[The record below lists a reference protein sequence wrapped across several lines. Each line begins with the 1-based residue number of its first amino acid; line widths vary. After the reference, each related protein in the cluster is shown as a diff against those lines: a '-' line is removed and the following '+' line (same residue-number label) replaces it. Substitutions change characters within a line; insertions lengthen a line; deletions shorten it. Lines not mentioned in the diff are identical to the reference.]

1 MKRSA
6 NLLWL
11 FLMLNLALLSACG
24 GGSTGNDGPTTTTL
38 KGAVEFPDVSASAA
52 KTTAKLVTEDDI
64 SVEVYDLNGK
74 KIATV
79 KPTYDD
85 AQTTRI
91 YSYEVA
97 GLTPKVDYVLK
108 AKKTSTNQVVKKL
121 IEKEKVIAG
130 TVAAQKVDPVS
141 TTAVVMAEKT
151 IASTYNLSASTIK
164 LGEENFKLPA
174 AVSVGV
180 VSETIRTD
188 VQPAN
193 MEIRIST
200 LATGGISSIDSQA
213 NAELMNSYLIV
224 NAAIQKAIDAQ
235 SFVAGTLQVTINVQ
249 IIVYNTTTN
258 TSSASTSATPM
269 TSADAATRITTASES
284 YVPPAPATPTTPA
297 TGLTAAE
304 YVTMANAYLTKQDIA
319 NASINYENALVADPA
334 NKEANFGGA
343 ITSGLMLMEDADV
356 KSIVTKWGGMLPTVN
371 QFVQGTSPIKLPF
384 GNMTSIQLTSG
395 TSLMK
400 STAKTVVSTSSA
412 QDVLA
417 AFKTLQGKLPQ
428 QKTGFKSLAKQLN
441 LVPTTAPT
449 VSEMQTLIDNVI
461 IPKIDTILARL
472 AKVEGNSYSFTVTK
486 AMQGNPVNGQD
497 VILND
502 GEFYTL
508 DAALNLFQVLFKT
521 ATAYN
526 FDIPS
531 AYDYNTIG
539 QDPLALIN
547 SATVFTLKTGGAVKM
562 SGALKNAQAAAA
574 KAKSAYDTLVLRTAG
589 AGSFD
594 LTSWTTLQKTD
605 FTTALT
611 DITASLQ
618 GAKAWTIGGK
628 SVTIDATKF
637 FTNPLTRAKLPTFA
651 YDVPRDAALSLK
663 YNKAVA
669 AERTVTDYMNYNS
682 ATGTYGT
689 KLAATDCNIMPTE
702 DLPDYTLNG
711 ILPGNTPANNVAG
724 FNGILPMVEGKLL
737 TGSVDNSASGFV
749 TDGSS
754 SVYYLSDQYTYT
766 TGTTRTIKKIDTAT
780 GVVSTVASNTDSSIY
795 LVSLLWYNGGL
806 HAVSGTGQY
815 DSVTSTVSY
824 NATISPVTVSGSTF
838 TLGSPVWTSPA
849 FTQPPNISAFA
860 TSGTDIYYAISSWD
874 QLTWTSSTE
883 VRKLSNL
890 STDVSLVTTS
900 EYVDSLAFQN
910 GFLYTNG
917 EKRDPASSYSVVA
930 SYANIGS
937 SVMVGGY
944 FYDIY
949 DGKIIKFAGT
959 PAGGVAKLTG
969 LLGQFI

>member
-1 MKRSA
+1 MKR

-11 FLMLNLALLSACG
+11 FLLLNLTLLSACG
-24 GGSTGNDGPTTTTL
+24 GGGGDSSTTTTL
-38 KGAVEFPDVSASAA
+38 KGVVEFPATTTTA
-52 KTTAKLVTEDDI
+52 KTTAKLVTSDDI
-64 SVEVYDLNGK
+64 SVEVFDLNGT

-97 GLTPKVDYVLK
+97 GLTPNVDYVLK
-108 AKKTSTNQVVKKL
+108 ATKKSTSQVVKKL

-130 TVAAQKVDPVS
+130 IVLAQKVDPVS
-141 TTAVVMAEKT
+141 TTAVVMAEKR
-151 IASTYNLSASTIK
+151 IASKYNLPASTIK
-164 LGEENFKLPA
+164 LGEEKFQLP
-174 AVSVGV
+174 VSVGI
-180 VSETIRTD
+180 VSDAIRTD

-193 MEIRIST
+193 MESQIST
-200 LATGGISSIDSQA
+200 LATSAISSIDTQA
-213 NAELMNSYLIV
+213 KADLLNSYLIV
-224 NAAIQKAIDAQ
+224 NEAIIQKIDAQ
-235 SFVAGTLQVTINVQ
+235 NFVTGTSPGTITVV
-249 IIVYNTTTN
+249 IIVYVYDKAAG
-258 TSSASTSATPM
+258 TSSVSTSVSTM
-269 TSADAATRITTASES
+269 TSAEAASTITKALGS
-284 YVPPAPATPTTPA
+284 YTLTPTTPA

-400 STAKTVVSTSSA
+400 STAKTVASTSSA

-417 AFKTLQGKLPQ
+417 AFKALQGKLPQ

-449 VSEMQTLIDNVI
+449 VSEMQALIDNVI
-461 IPKIDTILARL
+461 IPRIDKILARL

-486 AMQGNPVNGQD
+486 AMQGNLVNGQD
-497 VILND
+497 VTLND

-531 AYDYNTIG
+531 PYNYNTIG

-547 SATVFTLKTGGAVKM
+547 SSTVFTLKTDGAAKM
-562 SGALKNAQAAAA
+562 SGALTNAKNAAA
-574 KAKSAYDTLVLRTAG
+574 KAKSAYDNLVLRAAG

-594 LTSWTTLQKTD
+594 LASWTPLQKTD

-618 GAKAWTIGGK
+618 GAKTWTIGGK
-628 SVTIDATKF
+628 SVSIDATKF
-637 FTNPLTRAKLPTFA
+637 FTNPLTRANLPTFG
-651 YDVPRDAALSLK
+651 YDVPRDATLSVK
-663 YNKAVA
+663 YNKPVA
-669 AERTVTDYMNYNS
+669 GERSYSYTDYSGN
-682 ATGTYGT
+682 TITRTYPISSEIVP
-689 KLAATDCNIMPTE
+689 KS

-724 FNGILPMVEGKLL
+724 FNGILPVLDGKLL
-737 TGSVDNSASGFV
+737 SGSVDNYAWGFV

-754 SVYYLSDQYTYT
+754 SIYYLSEQYNA
-766 TGTTRTIKKIDTAT
+766 TGPTRTIKKIDTAT

-795 LVSLLWYNGGL
+795 QLSLLWYNNAPY
-806 HAVSGTGQY
+806 AVSGTGQY
-815 DSVTSTVSY
+815 NSVTSTVSY

-849 FTQPPNISAFA
+849 FTQSPYISAFA
-860 TSGTDIYYAISSWD
+860 TSGTDIYYAISHWD
-874 QLTWTSSTE
+874 QLTWTNSTE

-890 STDVSLVTTS
+890 STDVSLFTTS
-900 EYVDSLAFQN
+900 EYVHSLAFQN

-930 SYANIGS
+930 SYANVGS

-969 LLGQFI
+969 LLGQFF

>member
-1 MKRSA
+1 MKR

-11 FLMLNLALLSACG
+11 FLLLNLTLLSACG
-24 GGSTGNDGPTTTTL
+24 GGSTGTTTTTL
-38 KGAVEFPDVSASAA
+38 KGAVEFPDVTTTA
-52 KTTAKLVTEDDI
+52 KTTAKLVTENDI
-64 SVEVYDLNGK
+64 AVEVYDLNGK

-91 YSYEVA
+91 YSYEVT
-97 GLTPKVDYVLK
+97 GLTPNVDYVLK
-108 AKKTSTNQVVKKL
+108 AKRTSTNQVVKKL
-121 IEKEKVIAG
+121 IEKEKVIVG
-130 TVAAQKVDPVS
+130 TVAAQTVNPVS
-141 TTAVVMAEKT
+141 TTAVVMAENK
-151 IASTYNLSASTIK
+151 IASTYSLTAGAIK
-164 LGEENFKLPA
+164 LGEENSQLPA
-174 AVSVGV
+174 AVSVGI

-188 VQPAN
+188 IQPAN
-193 MEIRIST
+193 LESQINT
-200 LATGGISSIDSQA
+200 LATAFANGSVSSIDTQA
-213 NAELMNSYLIV
+213 KADLINSYLIV
-224 NAAIQKAIDAQ
+224 NAAITQKLDAHD
-235 SFVAGTLQVTINVQ
+235 FMAGTSTTTITVQ
-249 IIVYNTTTN
+249 TIVYNTATN
-258 TSSASTSATPM
+258 TSSAATSATTM
-269 TSADAATRITTASES
+269 TSATATETITTASGS
-284 YVPPAPATPTTPA
+284 YTPPASTTPA

-319 NASINYENALVADPA
+319 NASINYENALVADPT

-400 STAKTVVSTSSA
+400 STAKTVASTSSA

-417 AFKTLQGKLPQ
+417 AFKALQGKLPQ

-449 VSEMQTLIDNVI
+449 ISEMQTLIDNVI
-461 IPKIDTILARL
+461 IPRIDKILARL

-486 AMQGNPVNGQD
+486 AMQGNPINGRD
-497 VILND
+497 VTLND

-531 AYDYNTIG
+531 PYNYNTIG

-547 SATVFTLKTGGAVKM
+547 SATVFTLKSGGAAKM
-562 SGALKNAQAAAA
+562 SGALTNAQAAAA
-574 KAKSAYDTLVLRTAG
+574 KAKSAYDTLVLRAAG

-594 LTSWTTLQKTD
+594 LASWTTLQKTD

-618 GAKAWTIGGK
+618 GAKVWTIGGK

-637 FTNPLTRAKLPTFA
+637 FTNPLTRANLPIFG
-651 YDVPRDAALSLK
+651 YDVPRDVTLSVT
-663 YNKAVA
+663 YNTPVA
-669 AERTVTDYMNYNS
+669 GERSYSYTDYSGN
-682 ATGTYGT
+682 TIT
-689 KLAATDCNIMPTE
+689 KYYPISSEIVPKS

-711 ILPGNTPANNVAG
+711 ILPGNTLVNNVAG
-724 FNGILPMVEGKLL
+724 FNGILPVIDGKLL
-737 TGSVDNSASGFV
+737 TGESLDNGYYGYGQFTSDGTSAYILIYNGNTYDNV
-749 TDGSS
+749 N
-754 SVYYLSDQYTYT
+754 YTYT
-766 TGTTRTIKKIDTAT
+766 NNYVIKKVALSTGNVTKVGDLATSANIMQLLFYNGQLNAIIVEQTLNSTTNVYDMTLKMYSISDTTTLTLGTT
-780 GVVSTVASNTDSSIY
+780 
-795 LVSLLWYNGGL
+795 
-806 HAVSGTGQY
+806 
-815 DSVTSTVSY
+815 
-824 NATISPVTVSGSTF
+824 
-838 TLGSPVWTSPA
+838 PA
-849 FTQPPNISAFA
+849 FQYIVPTNAYPAAVTAN
-860 TSGTDIYYAISSWD
+860 GTDIYYAISSWD
-874 QLTWTSSTE
+874 QLTGTDSAE

-890 STDVSLVTTS
+890 STDVSLFTTS

-930 SYANIGS
+930 SYANVGGS

-944 FYDIY
+944 FYRIE

-969 LLGQFI
+969 LLGQFF